1 MGPIAKGWL
10 YEVSHVFSGS
20 MALLVPLWLRL
31 SLGPMREEG
40 GFGSAGRHRRRQGLL
55 YQWGEALPSA
65 RTFQPKLQLISRPGF
80 QYGPYVKA
88 SLFISPRSDLCVPI
102 GKDMC

>member
-40 GFGSAGRHRRRQGLL
+40 GFGSAGRHEEEARL
-55 YQWGEALPSA
+55 ALPVGGGTSFRA
-65 RTFQPKLQLISRPGF
+65 HIPTQVAAHLTYAGSQSGS
-80 QYGPYVKA
+80 YVKA
-88 SLFISPRSDLCVPI
+88 SLFY
-102 GKDMC
+102 